1 MDKKLKQKIL
11 KWFYIVAGTV
21 FVILSSYGAG
31 TFFPNTHIKDKI
43 LKAKELNLLQ
53 EWKSYGFFQPSIEY
67 SNKTEFVLAV
77 GKCIAFHNLQI
88 NIESRVHRDIIVAMA
103 VLETGYGTSRFA
115 NEANNLFGIRTW
127 RKNEP
132 QLKAKGNPDAPW
144 GVKKYKTKCD
154 SVLDMIETINRHS
167 AYESFRTER
176 AEQLDSGKID
186 LDKQVDL
193 LAKWSTNPDY
203 VKLVKAK
210 AKKVNEILL
219 KHYNGKVLAN

>member
-1 MDKKLKQKIL
+1 MDKRLKQKIL
-11 KWFYIVAGTV
+11 RWLYIVLGTI

-31 TFFPNTHIKDKI
+31 TFFPNEMVKNKIDSIKEQEMIK
-43 LKAKELNLLQ
+43 

-67 SNKTEFVLAV
+67 SNGTEFILAV
-77 GKCIAFHNLQI
+77 GKCIAFHNLQLNVEQRI
-88 NIESRVHRDIIVAMA
+88 HRDIIVSMA

-127 RKNEP
+127 RKSEP
-132 QLKAKGNPDAPW
+132 QLKALGNPDAPW

-167 AYESFRTER
+167 AYEKFRIVR
-176 AEQLDSGKID
+176 AEQIDSGKID
-186 LDKQVDL
+186 LDKQIDL

-210 AKKVNEILL
+210 AKKVEKILL
-219 KHYNGKVLAN
+219 KHYNGNKLAN